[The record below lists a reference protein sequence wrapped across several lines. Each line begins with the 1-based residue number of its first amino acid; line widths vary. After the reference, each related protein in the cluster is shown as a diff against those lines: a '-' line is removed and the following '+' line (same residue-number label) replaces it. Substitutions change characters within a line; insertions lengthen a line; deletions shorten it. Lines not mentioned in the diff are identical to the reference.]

1 MNYNIKKNYLMNVV
15 AVTILSFLFFSIRPA
30 YAQEQYVDYIY
41 LNDGSKIKVITI
53 IEENTSGITL
63 FTTTK
68 TKNVTKLFERSND
81 KNVVC
86 GLMIL
91 TGTFQYNGSTSK
103 ATKVSMTVSGKN
115 NWYCISKKSSK
126 SGASVYGYAA
136 FKNGSSLTSIE
147 GKITCTKNGTIK

>member
-1 MNYNIKKNYLMNVV
+1 MNSNIKINHLRNIIIL
-15 AVTILSFLFFSIRPA
+15 VTLTFLFFSVKPV
-30 YAQEQYVDYIY
+30 YAQEQSIDYIY
-41 LNDGSKIKVITI
+41 FDDGSKIKVITI

-68 TKNVTKLFERSND
+68 TKNVTKIFERSSDN
-81 KNVVC
+81 NVVC
-86 GLMIL
+86 GLMKL

-115 NWYCISKKSSK
+115 NWSCISKKSSK